1 MNSSKKYWNSLEQ
14 LNNDP
19 EFVKSAN
26 NEFSEHIPV
35 DEFVGKQKENGNATS
50 RRDFLKFLGFSI
62 TAATLA
68 ACEAPVMKSIPYVV
82 KPEEIT
88 PGVPNYYA
96 SSYYDGNDYGSIL
109 VKTREGRPIFIEG
122 NKMSNVTKGRLTARI
137 NSSVLSLYDSRRY
150 NAPKVNGEDADWTA
164 IDVDVKS
171 KLNGIAAKGGNVRL
185 LSYSINSPSTL
196 AAIESFG
203 SKFNLEEGSTNFK
216 HVQYDAISYSGML
229 EANEK
234 DFGKSMIPDYDFSK
248 ANVVVSIDADFL
260 SNWLMSSAY
269 LNDYSKKRIPNADK
283 KMSKHYHF
291 EALMSLTGSNADV
304 RGAVKP
310 SELGVVATSL
320 YNKIASSLGESS
332 IKSGSINDDNGVE
345 DKIASAAKDLLSN
358 KGKSIVACGVNDPN
372 IQSIVNAINNLLG
385 NYGNTI
391 DLNNPIKLKNGRD
404 AEVINLISEM
414 KSGKI
419 DGLLVYGCD
428 PSYSLPAELGFN
440 EAMEKVGLTIS
451 LDCKPTFTSEKCS
464 YVAPDNNFLESWN
477 DLNPKGNYYS
487 IQQPTINPLYS
498 TRQMQTSLLSWAG
511 NSNDF
516 YDFMRKNWETNMLPL
531 ADGMPF
537 FDGFWNQVVH
547 DGIFEIK
554 PTQPEGEVSFTNNAS
569 SAAQGLKSSDSGLE
583 LVLYASNA
591 IADGSNGE
599 NPWLQELPD
608 AVTKVV
614 WDNYIAMNPVDM
626 GSEYE
631 VKTAQETPAD
641 LAKVLIGGL
650 EVSLP
655 VVASP
660 GQKIGTIG
668 IAIGYGKG
676 KAGKELIGKNVFPMS
691 TVNNGNI
698 SRNLSGVTIEKTGEK
713 FPIASTQ
720 THHTMMG
727 RKIVN
732 ETSLETYKSKTRET
746 WNESALL
753 VDAFGR
759 KKPIEELNLWNEH
772 PIAQGHRWGMSI
784 DLNACTG
791 CGACVTAC
799 HAENNV
805 PVVGKD
811 EVRRTRT
818 MSWMRIDRY
827 YSSDADPKRNEGKK
841 DYQAMENP
849 AAYPEVVYQPL
860 MCQHCN
866 HAPCETVCPVAATTH
881 SNEGLNQMTYN
892 RCVGTRYCANNCPFK
907 VRRFNWFNYVADEKF
922 VDVNPAQDELMRM
935 VLNPDVTVR
944 SRGVMEK
951 CSMCVQRIQAGK
963 LEAKKKS
970 EPVQNGAIKT
980 ACSAACNDNA
990 IVFGDINDEKH
1001 TIWSLVKDE
1010 RSYNMLE
1017 EIGVKP
1023 NIYYQTK
1030 VRNVPTPSYEKNIE
1044 KPVEEHSA

>member
-19 EFVKSAN
+19 EFEKAAN
-26 NEFSEHIPV
+26 KEFSEHIPV
-35 DEFVGKQKENGNATS
+35 DEFIGKQKENGSSTS
-50 RRDFLKFLGFSI
+50 RRDFLKFLGFSL
-62 TAATLA
+62 TAATIA
-68 ACEAPVMKSIPYVV
+68 ACETPVIKSIPYVV

-96 SSYYDGNDYGSIL
+96 SSYYDGNDYGSVL

-122 NKMSNVTKGRLTARI
+122 NKMSSVTKGRLTARI

-150 NAPKVNGEDADWTA
+150 SAPKVNGEDSDWTS
-164 IDVDVKS
+164 VDADLKG
-171 KLNGIAAKGGNVRL
+171 KLNSIANKGGNVRL
-185 LSYSINSPSTL
+185 LTYSLNSPSTL
-196 AAIESFG
+196 AAI
-203 SKFNLEEGSTNFK
+203 SKFGETFNKEEGALNFK

-229 EANEK
+229 EANER
-234 DFGKSMIPDYDFSK
+234 DFGKSMIPEYDFSK
-248 ANVVVSIDADFL
+248 ANVIVSIDADFL

-269 LNDYSKKRIPNADK
+269 LNDYSLNRVPDSNK
-283 KMSKHYHF
+283 KMSKHYQF
-291 EALMSLTGSNADV
+291 EAFMSLTGSNADV

-310 SELGVVATSL
+310 SEYGAVVTML
-320 YNKIASSLGESS
+320 HNKIASSVGAAS
-332 IKSGSINDDNGVE
+332 IKEGSINDDNGVA
-345 DKIASAAKDLLSN
+345 DKVASAAKDLLSN
-358 KGKSIVACGVNDPN
+358 KGKSLVVCGVNNPD
-372 IQSIVNAINNLLG
+372 IQCVVNSINNMLS
-385 NYGNTI
+385 NYGSTI
-391 DLNNPIKLKNGRD
+391 DLSTPLKLKNGRD
-404 AEVINLISEM
+404 SEMVSLISEM
-414 KSGKI
+414 KSGNV
-419 DGLLVYGCD
+419 DALLVYGCD
-428 PSYSLPAELGFN
+428 PSFSLPAEFGFN

-451 LDCKPTFTSEKCS
+451 LDGKPTFTSEKCN
-464 YVAPDNNFLESWN
+464 YVAPDHNFLESWN

-487 IQQPTINPLYS
+487 IQQPTIKALYS
-498 TRQMQTSLLSWAG
+498 TRQMQSSLLNWAG
-511 NSNDF
+511 QSSDY
-516 YDFMRKNWETNMLPL
+516 YDFMRKNWEANMLPM
-531 ADGMPF
+531 AEGKMF
-537 FDGFWNQVVH
+537 FDSFWNHTVH
-547 DGIFEIK
+547 DGVFEVK
-554 PTQPEGEVSFTNNAS
+554 SSATEETAFTNNAS
-569 SAAQGLKSSDSGLE
+569 AAAQKLGNSSEGLE
-583 LVLYASNA
+583 LVLYASNS
-591 IADGSNGE
+591 IGDGSNGE

-608 AVTKVV
+608 PVTKVV
-614 WDNYIAMNPVDM
+614 WDNYITMNPVDM

-631 VKTAQETPAD
+631 IKTAQETPAD
-641 LAKVLIGGL
+641 LAKVSVSGQ
-650 EVSLP
+650 EVILP

-668 IAIGYGKG
+668 IAVGYGKG
-676 KAGKELIGKNVFPMS
+676 KAGADLIGKNVFPMS
-691 TVNNGNI
+691 TLSNGNV
-698 SRNLSGVTIEKTGEK
+698 SRNLSGVSIEKTGEK
-713 FPIASTQ
+713 YPIASTQ

-732 ETSLETYKSKTRET
+732 ETSLETYKKESKEE
-746 WNESALL
+746 WNATALL

-759 KKPIEELNLWNEH
+759 KKKVEELNLWNEH

-791 CGACVTAC
+791 CGACVIAC

-827 YSSDADPKRNEGKK
+827 YSSDADPKKNDGDRN
-841 DYQAMENP
+841 YAAMENP
-849 AAYPEVVYQPL
+849 SAYPEVVYQPI

-963 LEAKKKS
+963 LDAKKKG

-980 ACSAACNDNA
+980 ACSSACNDNA
-990 IVFGDINDEKH
+990 IVFGDINDKKH
-1001 TIWSLVKDE
+1001 AIWSLAQDD

-1017 EIGVKP
+1017 ELGVKP

-1030 VRNVPTPSYEKNIE
+1030 VRNVPAPSYEKNIE